1 MKVYLFANKPG
12 MYFLETNEVSLD
24 EIDKEAY
31 CAKEVKDFD
40 PEVME
45 MLVGAGIQGYFSAP
59 DDCARA
65 ETSST
70 TRSALRFGQWATHGS
85 HLVPHSRGLFSGP

>member
-12 MYFLETNEVSLD
+12 VYFLETDEVPID

-45 MLVGAGIQGYFSAP
+45 MLVEEGIQGCFSAP
-59 DDCARA
+59 DDCTRA
-65 ETSST
+65 DIVYIPIN
-70 TRSALRFGQWATHGS
+70 SALWAMGYTW
-85 HLVPHSRGLFSGP
+85 

>member
-1 MKVYLFANKPG
+1 MKVYLFVNKPG
-12 MYFLETNEVSLD
+12 VYFLETDGASLN

-59 DDCARA
+59 DDC
-65 ETSST
+65 
-70 TRSALRFGQWATHGS
+70 TREDIEYSPINSALWAMGYAW
-85 HLVPHSRGLFSGP
+85 